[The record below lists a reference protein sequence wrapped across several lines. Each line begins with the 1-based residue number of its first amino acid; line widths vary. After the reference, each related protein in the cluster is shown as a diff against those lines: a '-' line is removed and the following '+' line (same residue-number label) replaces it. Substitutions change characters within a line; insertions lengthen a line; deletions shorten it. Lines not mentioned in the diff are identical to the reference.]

1 MQILINLTEHTP
13 IFQSENTDPRVRSLM
28 ERYIKERF
36 FDALMYQ
43 SEVQKDFAKWLE
55 DHQKQSQANLKT
67 KRWEIRK
74 IRQAAEHGIN
84 TATLYREMD
93 RLHFDARNNIPNKQV
108 NHELSHLIDM
118 TFINRMANEAQ
129 NPDVPVTQRQG
140 LMLFGA
146 TLMVGLRTSEWQ
158 TARLIRDDPHLLDG
172 ESAAYPILIVQT
184 AKTRK
189 EDPEP
194 RILVLEEFDRG
205 ALHMI
210 EACIDMTRE
219 MNNGSLGQL
228 VSGMRKAMLRLAEDA
243 QTQELLQH
251 VDMKTA
257 RKIFTVE
264 SRREGRSPE
273 SVSAA
278 LGHTTT
284 NNLRWYA
291 QGDIYCDRLT
301 DIPLARPAKEATL
314 KIRDPLAELNERKQR
329 QGETP
334 LSGYPDLRDR
344 ITPDAP
350 ASGQTNSAHWAN
362 QLLGGSGND

>member
-1 MQILINLTEHTP
+1 MQILINLSKHEP
-13 IFQSENTDPRVRSLM
+13 IFEEDNLDPRVRSLM
-28 ERYIKERF
+28 ETYIKERF

-43 SEVQKDFAKWLE
+43 AEVQKDFAQWVE
-55 DHQKQSQANLKT
+55 EHQKHSRANLKT

-93 RLHFDARNNIPNKQV
+93 RLHFDSRNNVPNKQV
-108 NHELSHLIDM
+108 NFELSRLVDM
-118 TFINRMANEAQ
+118 SFINQMAKEAQ
-129 NPDVPVTQRQG
+129 NPDVPVTQRRG

-158 TARLIRDDPHLLDG
+158 TARLVKDNPPLLDG
-172 ESAAYPILIVQT
+172 ESAAHPILIVQT

-194 RILVLEEFDRG
+194 RILVLDEFDPG
-205 ALHMI
+205 ALHMV

-219 MNNGSLGQL
+219 MNNGHLGQL
-228 VSGMRKAMLRLAEDA
+228 VSGMRKAMLRLAKDA
-243 QTQELLQH
+243 EMQELLQH

-273 SVSAA
+273 SVAAA

-301 DIPLARPAKEATL
+301 DIPLARSTKEATL
-314 KIRDPLAELNERKQR
+314 KVRDPLAELNQRKQL
-329 QGETP
+329 QGESP
-334 LSGYPDLRDR
+334 LSGYPDLRDT
-344 ITPDAP
+344 ITPDGP
-350 ASGQTNSAHWAN
+350 ASGQPGASHWAN